1 MTNEQSEIDKVV
13 NMPFHTN
20 NIDLTVNAN
29 SLFGLTQ
36 FMLTYPNTTYA
47 DEIIFDSDIKQ
58 LYTNVTS
65 LLVWAIE
72 SDIIT

>member
-1 MTNEQSEIDKVV
+1 MTNEQSEIDNVV

-47 DEIIFDSDIKQ
+47 DEIIFD
-58 LYTNVTS
+58 
-65 LLVWAIE
+65 
-72 SDIIT
+72 